1 MTATGA
7 GGRVL
12 AVDTVEGAA
21 GKDPA
26 EAGPG
31 TVAAAGVVVAVADAE
46 AGAGAGGKLRSSAA
60 DANNADDASS
70 KAQMIAGFTPRFLG
84 FSSLSR
90 IRLEPQS
97 ARISALIRIGT
108 VIDSPWNSTYR
119 GPTRINANENQNRS
133 ALDHGR

>member
-1 MTATGA
+1 MTAAGA
-7 GGRVL
+7 GGSVL

-26 EAGPG
+26 EAGPV

-46 AGAGAGGKLRSSAA
+46 AGAGGKLRSSAA
-60 DANNADDASS
+60 EANDADDASS
-70 KAQMIAGFTPRFLG
+70 KAQMIASFTLRFLG

-97 ARISALIRIGT
+97 ARISALIRIGNQAIAGDL
-108 VIDSPWNSTYR
+108 VI
-119 GPTRINANENQNRS
+119 G
-133 ALDHGR
+133 